1 MDWWRRRLGAILGVA
16 VMAGVLL
23 LGLGTASAAAIYA
36 PIDQDQLDRYC
47 RSDGFAQA
55 SLTTANA
62 YGWRCDGPSGGRPVD
77 MDAVCQTLNRT
88 PTPRIS
94 RLTDYNNPYD
104 GWECWNTGS
113 PVPRAAVGSSNL
125 VAYCRSQG
133 YEGARLVEP
142 TAYGWRCTSSGSTGY
157 IPMRKV
163 CQSILPGRVA
173 LIDRVSN
180 YHDPY
185 SWKCYQ

>member
-1 MDWWRRRLGAILGVA
+1 MEWWRRRLGAMLGMA
-16 VMAGVLL
+16 VMAGAML

-47 RSDGFAQA
+47 RSEGFAQA
-55 SLTTANA
+55 SLTKAN
-62 YGWRCDGPSGGRPVD
+62 
-77 MDAVCQTLNRT
+77 
-88 PTPRIS
+88 
-94 RLTDYNNPYD
+94 
-104 GWECWNTGS
+104 
-113 PVPRAAVGSSNL
+113 
-125 VAYCRSQG
+125 
-133 YEGARLVEP
+133 
-142 TAYGWRCTSSGSTGY
+142 AYGWRCTSSGSTGH